1 MNTDLQKLHDVWMSS
16 RAFQNTDA
24 PKISFDDLTNS
35 IVSTGP
41 FYYYIIDFYDMVLS
55 HVSHSIADI
64 HGLNPQTVTFDDIL
78 NTIHP
83 DDIEFVANA
92 ESFLHRFFQEKIPPE
107 RLLSYKMSYSFRS
120 RMKNGEY
127 VLLNHQALLLTLD
140 ENGRS
145 GKSLNI
151 HTRIDHLSKFNT
163 RQISLIGL
171 NGEPSFM
178 DMSLDKSIH
187 DLPVF
192 SRREMEII
200 RLIAQGLN
208 NNEIAENLF
217 IAVLTVKKHRKNILM
232 KSNCKNTAELISKSV
247 IQGLIY

>member
-1 MNTDLQKLHDVWMSS
+1 MNNDLQRLHDVWLSS
-16 RAFQNTDA
+16 RAFHNTDF
-24 PKISFDDLTNS
+24 PKISFDDITNS

-41 FYYYIIDFYDMVLS
+41 FYYYVIDFYDMSLS
-55 HVSHSIADI
+55 NVSEAIAEI
-64 HGLNPQTVTFDDIL
+64 HGLDPKTVTFNDVL

-83 DDIEFVANA
+83 DDVEFVANA
-92 ESFLHRFFQEKIPPE
+92 EAFITTFFREKIA
-107 RLLSYKMSYSFRS
+107 RDKLLSYKMSYSFRS
-120 RMKNGEY
+120 RMKDGKY

-163 RQISLIGL
+163 HRISLIGL

-178 DMSLDKSIH
+178 DMSLGKSID
-187 DLPVF
+187 DLPAF
-192 SRREMEII
+192 SIREIEII
-200 RLIAQGLN
+200 RLIAQGMN
-208 NNEIAENLF
+208 NNEIAEVLF
-217 IAVLTVKKHRKNILM
+217 IAVLTVKKHRMNILM

-247 IQGLIY
+247 IQGLI